1 MRAVIGREKRMVAH
15 RAKTEKLNNRK
26 QKKNYFQVNLIV

>member
-15 RAKTEKLNNRK
+15 RAKTQKLNHRK
-26 QKKNYFQVNLIV
+26 TKEELFPS